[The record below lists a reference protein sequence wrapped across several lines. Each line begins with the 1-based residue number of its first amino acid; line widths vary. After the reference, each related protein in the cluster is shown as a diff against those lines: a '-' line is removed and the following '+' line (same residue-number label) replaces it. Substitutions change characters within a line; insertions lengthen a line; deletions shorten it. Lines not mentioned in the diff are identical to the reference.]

1 MADEVKTVQRQEPE
15 QKLTKQQQKAI
26 RSYKHRF
33 LKNLLIWFVGVIS
46 CIPLLCGAI
55 FGALYFIPL
64 STFTGGKHTGLV
76 SDKVADKT
84 ILSIVLNIDEY
95 SMADLPV
102 IGKTLEDAIE
112 KNGLDKYITVDMDKI
127 NDLQFKYNDGRSFA
141 EELKKCITVSATL
154 DSVGATE
161 MLGDLAKLE
170 MFTEWKPVDYP
181 STTDEGFNYKL
192 YYYKSGDKYLPAY
205 KEVSGEYV
213 FLGGE
218 EEQLYMAN
226 LSKVPL
232 LDAFDLMDESFSG
245 LTLKNL
251 FETFGAGTIDDNSL
265 IGKVIGDKTLADA
278 NDIGK
283 DLLLSDLI
291 EITND
296 TQELYDLIC
305 DSLVIPDGQPRPT
318 RETVSIQHL
327 IDYPLTIDNIDLES
341 VLPKTDVYGK
351 PINTEIYKI
360 LEGAVKDENKDGK
373 IQVGELESLEVG
385 NIVLSTVIP
394 HDATNQELYRVLED
408 LYGDS
413 VDNVTLNDL
422 HDFNTDNLHLG
433 AALPRETHTSLYEVL
448 ESAITL
454 PAGMTDIADIKL
466 GELDKYFHSEDIKLQ
481 HITGDNDALKKIIDD
496 AYRSSGKT
504 YETVTLGDLTSF
516 NINGVKL
523 ASVLDGKTGNDIL
536 DALVERGVTLG
547 EIGTQI
553 NSLTLYEVYGVECFT
568 TTPVANSPRY
578 NKSTVGGKTVYTY
591 SETGEYYVADHAGI
605 WLLLCFDGENIDDTG
620 RPLKYVQSSASI
632 LDLQDNSDT
641 LSQRFTSATIRQ
653 LVDAGII
660 TNTNPTIM
668 SYTLQ
673 RVVDELGKIL

>member
-64 STFTGGKHTGLV
+64 STFMGNDSDLV
-76 SDKVADKT
+76 SDRVADKT

-112 KNGLDKYITVDMDKI
+112 KNGLDKFITVDMDKI
-127 NDLQFKYNDGRSFA
+127 NQLQFKYNDGRTLP

-154 DSVGATE
+154 NSVGATE

-181 STTDEGFNYKL
+181 STTQEGFNYKL

-226 LSKVPL
+226 LSEVPL

-341 VLPKTDVYGK
+341 VLPKKDVHGK

-394 HDATNQELYRVLED
+394 HDKTNQELYRVLED

-433 AALPRETHTSLYEVL
+433 AALPRATHESLYEVL

-454 PAGMTDIADIKL
+454 PAGISDVADIKL
-466 GELDKYFHSEDIKLQ
+466 GELDNYFHSEDIKLQ

-496 AYRSSGKT
+496 AYRSLGKT

-547 EIGTQI
+547 EIGDEI

-578 NKSTVGGKTVYTY
+578 NKSIVGGKVVYTY
-591 SETGEYYVADHAGI
+591 SETGEYYVAEHSGI
-605 WLLLCFDGENIDDTG
+605 WLLLCFDGENFDDTG

-632 LDLQDNSDT
+632 LDLQDNSDV